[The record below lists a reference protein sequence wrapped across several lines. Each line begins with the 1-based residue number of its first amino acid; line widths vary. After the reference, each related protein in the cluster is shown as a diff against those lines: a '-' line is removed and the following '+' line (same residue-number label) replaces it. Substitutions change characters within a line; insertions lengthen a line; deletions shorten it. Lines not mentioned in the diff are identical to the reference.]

1 MALYYA
7 LILVPQTLGTL
18 RTLEQAPN
26 SQRLQREAFFSRQER
41 CERCKRTKKCHRFH
55 RSWRETK
62 NVKYAKRSKRNGP
75 TNASVRAPILSSFLR
90 LLSLI
95 MKVRSE
101 DHIQIFNWRLLD
113 Q

>member
-18 RTLEQAPN
+18 RTLEQAPI
-26 SQRLQREAFFSRQER
+26 SQCLLREAFFSRQER
-41 CERCKRTKKCHRFH
+41 CERCKWTKKCHRFH

-75 TNASVRAPILSSFLR
+75 TNANVRAP
-90 LLSLI
+90 
-95 MKVRSE
+95 
-101 DHIQIFNWRLLD
+101 
-113 Q
+113 

>member
-18 RTLEQAPN
+18 RTLEQAPI
-26 SQRLQREAFFSRQER
+26 SQRLLREAFFSRQER

-75 TNASVRAPILSSFLR
+75 TNASVRVP
-90 LLSLI
+90 LLAT
-95 MKVRSE
+95 K
-101 DHIQIFNWRLLD
+101 D
-113 Q
+113 